1 MAQVK
6 EAIQMVSLRDVRV
19 VNTSGHCV
27 LMKAGVPE
35 KIPGALVDTALS
47 LGCVPADSTVYED
60 HKSKLERLE
69 RERKALVET
78 LISGVDALVRRNK
91 FEDFTPTG
99 HPKIDVL
106 AEICDVN
113 PNLITHELRDHAFAE
128 WNTRNR
134 TGRNKRSA
142 VKPAVESPATPAAAP
157 ETPAE

>member
-6 EAIQMVSLRDVRV
+6 ESIQMVSLRDVRV

-27 LMKAGVPE
+27 LMKAGEPTR
-35 KIPGALVDTALS
+35 IPGALVETALS

-78 LISGVDALVRRNK
+78 LIAGVDTLVRRNQ

-106 AEICDVN
+106 AEICDVD
-113 PNLITHELRDHAFAE
+113 PNSVTHELRDHAFVE

-134 TGRNKRSA
+134 TGRGKRSA
-142 VKPAVESPATPAAAP
+142 AKPAVDSTPTPAAAP